1 MATLVRW
8 ILIAAF
14 TLVSQHAAAKSAR
27 WIEDNFNVEPTQA
40 QKFSALI
47 DMEAQN
53 HNIRPEYIYAI
64 IAKESRY
71 RPRAVGDKRFY
82 GLGQIHYR
90 VHSKRFFG
98 KSPFD
103 PAANINVTAS
113 IFQEEFRACRQNYR
127 CALEQYNRSAS
138 KKKYAEKILRIVRS
152 M

>member
-14 TLVSQHAAAKSAR
+14 MLTCQGVSAKSAR
-27 WIEDNFNVEPTQA
+27 WIEDNFNIDHAQA
-40 QKFSALI
+40 QKLGALI

-64 IAKESRY
+64 IAKESAY
-71 RPRAVGDKRFY
+71 RPRALSGNQFY

-90 VHSKRFFG
+90 VHTKRFFG

-103 PAANINVTAS
+103 PAANINVTATL
-113 IFQEEFRACRQNYR
+113 FQEELRACRRNYR
-127 CALEQYNRSAS
+127 CALEQYNRSPS
-138 KKKYAEKILRIVRS
+138 KKKYAEKVLQIVRR

>member
-1 MATLVRW
+1 MATYVRW

-14 TLVSQHAAAKSAR
+14 MLVSQHAAAKTAR
-27 WIEDNFNVEPTQA
+27 WIEDNFSVERAQA

-47 DMEAQN
+47 DMEAEN
-53 HNIRPEYIYAI
+53 RNIRPEYIYAI

-71 RPRAVGDKRFY
+71 QPRALAGNQFY

-90 VHSKRFFG
+90 VHAKRFSG

-103 PAANINVTAS
+103 PAANINVTATL
-113 IFQEEFRACRQNYR
+113 FQEELRACRRNYR
-127 CALEQYNRSAS
+127 CALEQYNRSPS
-138 KKKYAEKILRIVRS
+138 RKKYAEKVLQIVRR